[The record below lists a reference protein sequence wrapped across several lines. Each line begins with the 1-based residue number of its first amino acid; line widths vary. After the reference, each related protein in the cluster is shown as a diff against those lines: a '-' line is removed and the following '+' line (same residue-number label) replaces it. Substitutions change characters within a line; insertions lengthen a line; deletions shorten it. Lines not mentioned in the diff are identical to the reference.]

1 MNKII
6 KLHWN
11 NYLNS
16 DSGREVVAAFDKLTD
31 PNATMEEL
39 LQLAFRFDPEFF
51 RNTSSNE
58 RNQELGFLDFFNR
71 FEKNLEEDGYIITD
85 NMSFHGYVEMNEEDI
100 PSKNIRGIVRKIKD
114 YIYFLENN
122 MIYKTIIYQIG
133 DGIAVTE
140 RR

>member
-16 DSGREVVAAFDKLTD
+16 DSGKEVVAAFDKLTD

-39 LQLAFRFDPEFF
+39 LQLASRFDPEFF
-51 RNTSSNE
+51 RNTSTNE

-71 FEKNLEEDGYIITD
+71 DLCT
-85 NMSFHGYVEMNEEDI
+85 
-100 PSKNIRGIVRKIKD
+100 IKQS
-114 YIYFLENN
+114 ILPLIQLFISVLFR
-122 MIYKTIIYQIG
+122 IL
-133 DGIAVTE
+133 AL
-140 RR
+140 

>member
-58 RNQELGFLDFFNR
+58 RNQELGFLDFFNNEIQNIR
-71 FEKNLEEDGYIITD
+71 LEIDKLEQEGSYIDYKTLSSI
-85 NMSFHGYVEMNEEDI
+85 FFCENEEMEFGRTRQTLWSR
-100 PSKNIRGIVRKIKD
+100 PCRC
-114 YIYFLENN
+114 
-122 MIYKTIIYQIG
+122 
-133 DGIAVTE
+133 
-140 RR
+140 